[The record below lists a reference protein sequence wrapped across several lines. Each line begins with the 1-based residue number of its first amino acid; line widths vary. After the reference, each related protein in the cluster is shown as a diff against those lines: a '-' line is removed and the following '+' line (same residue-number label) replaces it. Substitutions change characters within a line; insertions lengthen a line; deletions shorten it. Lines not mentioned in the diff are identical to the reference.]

1 MIEAFLVLS
10 VLANVMFVLYSR
22 WLIKILKVKEDDVNE
37 LADKIAEY
45 VGHVKSIHEMEM
57 FYGDQTLKNLI
68 DHGTSLIKKIEDFDF
83 LLGEEEIE
91 E

>member
-10 VLANVMFVLYSR
+10 VLANVVFVLYSR
-22 WLIKILKVKEDDVNE
+22 WLIKILKAKEDDVNE

>member
-1 MIEAFLVLS
+1 MCFIL
-10 VLANVMFVLYSR
+10 R
-22 WLIKILKVKEDDVNE
+22 WLRIKILKVKEDDVNE